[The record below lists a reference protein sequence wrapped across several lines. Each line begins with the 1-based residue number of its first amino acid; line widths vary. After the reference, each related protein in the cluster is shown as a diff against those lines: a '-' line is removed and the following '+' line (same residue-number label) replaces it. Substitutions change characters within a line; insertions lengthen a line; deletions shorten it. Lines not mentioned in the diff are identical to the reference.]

1 MTPSVHLYN
10 AGSADESGAV
20 EAILYRQVMGQFLAG
35 VTVITASD
43 AGVPVGMAASS
54 FTSLSMDPPLVLF
67 CPAKSSSTWA
77 RIADAGNFAVNVLAS
92 EHEDVS
98 KQMSS
103 KAADKFAGIAW
114 HTEVTGSPV
123 LDDALGWTDCRT
135 EHVYE
140 GGDHWIVVGRVLAL
154 GWRDGEPLG
163 YHRGAYGRF
172 AK

>member
-1 MTPSVHLYN
+1 MTPPVHLYN
-10 AGSADESGAV
+10 AGFADDSGEV
-20 EAILYRQVMGQFLAG
+20 DSTLYRQVMGQFLAG
-35 VTVITASD
+35 VTVITATHN
-43 AGVPVGMAASS
+43 GVPVGMAASS
-54 FTSLSMDPPLVLF
+54 FTSLSMNPPLVLF

-77 RIADAGNFAVNVLAS
+77 SISDAGHYAVNVLAA

-103 KAADKFAGIAW
+103 KSADKFAGLAW
-114 HTEVTGSPV
+114 HTEVSGSPV
-123 LDDALGWTDCRT
+123 LDDALGWIDCRT

-172 AK
+172 TL